1 MANRF
6 SSHSLKQLKTCD
18 IALREICN
26 RAILEYDFSVLCGH
40 RDETEQNYAFDN
52 GFSRLK
58 FPKSK
63 HNKIPSRAVDIA
75 PYPTLYADPVK
86 FVELSKVI
94 RRIADELMIPIL
106 WGGDAWG
113 KFVDMAHW
121 ELVDIWHRDHAEGGQ

>member
-6 SSHSLKQLKTCD
+6 SSNSLKALKTVD
-18 IALREICN
+18 AALREICN

-40 RDETEQNYAFDN
+40 RDEAEQNYAFDN

-75 PYPTLYADPVK
+75 PYPTLYADPVR
-86 FVELSKVI
+86 FTELSIIIK
-94 RRIADELMIPIL
+94 RIAYELIIPIA
-106 WGGDAWG
+106 WGGDWS

-121 ELVDIWHRDHAEGGQ
+121 ELVDIGHRDHAEGGQ

>member
-1 MANRF
+1 MANHF

-40 RDETEQNYAFDN
+40 RNEADQNYAFDS

-63 HNKIPSRAVDIA
+63 HNHLPSLAVDIA

-113 KFVDMAHW
+113 KFVDMPHW
-121 ELVDIWHRDHAEGGQ
+121 ELIEP